1 MIQDPL
7 AKVLFDVDFWST
19 RQLLAA
25 CLALSPEQYARAMPI
40 GPGSLERTLT
50 HMISAMFFFTDR
62 LNRQPARPRLE
73 RDGEAHSAT
82 DLSDR
87 FERAAEELAQAVAI
101 AIEQHPLYDTL
112 NWTDSDEGEIAP
124 DDQVSYAVALAQ
136 IIDHGIH
143 HRTEAMDMLRLLG
156 IAVPMDW
163 HPFDWDE
170 ALRLGK

>member
-25 CLALSPEQYARAMPI
+25 CQALAPEQFERPMPI

-50 HMISAMFFFTDR
+50 HMVSAMFFFADR
-62 LNRQPARPRLE
+62 LSRRPARPRLE
-73 RDGEAHSAT
+73 RDGVAHSAA
-82 DLSDR
+82 DLTDR

-101 AIEQHPLYDTL
+101 ALEQHPLYDTL
-112 NWTDSDEGEIAP
+112 NWTDTDEGEIAP
-124 DDQVSYAVALAQ
+124 DDQATYAVVLAQ
-136 IIDHGIH
+136 IIDHSIH

-156 IAVPMDW
+156 VAVPMDW

-170 ALRLGK
+170 AVRFGK